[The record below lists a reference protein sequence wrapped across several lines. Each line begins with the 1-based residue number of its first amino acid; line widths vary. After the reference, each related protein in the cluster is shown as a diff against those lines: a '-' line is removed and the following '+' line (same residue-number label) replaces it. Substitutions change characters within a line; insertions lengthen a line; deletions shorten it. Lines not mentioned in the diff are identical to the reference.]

1 MELAVKLK
9 NIKQSYGTKD
19 VLSIEELAVY
29 QNERIG
35 IVGSNGSGKSTLL
48 RLIKGELQPDYG
60 QVQREIDFLYY
71 SQIPQ
76 EELVTRQT
84 KELDGEL
91 VSRFGLTKNTPGLSG
106 GEQAK
111 FRLAEL
117 LSGYEMG
124 LLLDEPT
131 THLDAPGIQLLIEE
145 LRYYYGTLIFVS
157 HDRTFLNELATK
169 IWEVKDGQVTAY
181 SGNYNDYQ
189 AQKALQESVAAKARD
204 QYQKEKQRLEAAV
217 VAKKAQ
223 AEKSS
228 QLSAKKRQ
236 KNIRPDRLSSSKQK
250 DTVQKNL
257 QKTAKALESRLEQ
270 LDVPEVSQKQRS
282 IKFPPS
288 KTVVLHN
295 KYPLVGTDF
304 MLKQGE
310 KILLEPADFQFA
322 LGEKIAIIGANG
334 VGKSSFLNGLLKEE
348 EHLLR
353 SPKVVFSIY
362 QQLAYQLR
370 SSESVLHYLMKQTD
384 YPEKLVRSIL
394 HNLGFS
400 QGEIHKSLAVLSG
413 GEATRVQLAL
423 VFVRSANILL
433 LDEPT
438 NFIDLATIEALENLI
453 QAYPGTVLFT
463 SHDQVFVEKIATQV
477 YQMKDRKLIQIR

>member
-9 NIKQSYGTKD
+9 NIKKSYGIKD
-19 VLSIEELAVY
+19 VLHIEELTVY

-48 RLIKGELQPDYG
+48 RLLKGEIQPDSG

-71 SQIPQ
+71 PQIPQ
-76 EELVTRQT
+76 AGLITPAK

-91 VSRFGLTKNTPGLSG
+91 ISRFGLTKNTPGLSG

-131 THLDAPGIQLLIEE
+131 THLDITGIQLLVEE
-145 LRYYYGTLIFVS
+145 LRYYYGTLLFIS

-169 IWEVKDGQVTAY
+169 IWEVQDGQVTVY
-181 SGNYNDYQ
+181 SGNYDAYQ
-189 AQKALQESVAAKARD
+189 EQKALQEAVTNKAQD

-217 VAKKAQ
+217 AAKKAQ
-223 AEKSS
+223 AEKSR

-250 DTVQKNL
+250 DTVEKNL
-257 QKTAKALESRLEQ
+257 QKTAKALASRLEQ
-270 LDVPEVSQKQRS
+270 LQAPESSQRLQK

-288 KTVVLHN
+288 KTVALHN
-295 KYPLVGTDF
+295 KYPFIGTGF
-304 MLKQGE
+304 TLKRE
-310 KILLEPADFQFA
+310 EILLEQVDFQFA
-322 LGEKIAIIGANG
+322 LGEKIAIVGANG
-334 VGKSSFLNGLLKEE
+334 VGKSSFLNAILENN
-348 EHLLR
+348 EHIIR
-353 SPKVVFSIY
+353 SPKVVCSIY
-362 QQLAYQLR
+362 QQLAYQLQGP
-370 SSESVLHYLMKQTD
+370 ESVLHYLMKQTE

-400 QGEIHKSLAVLSG
+400 PGEVHKPLTVLSG
-413 GEATRVQLAL
+413 GEATRVELAS
-423 VFVRSANILL
+423 VFVRPANVLL

-463 SHDQVFVEKIATQV
+463 SHDQAFVDKVATQV
-477 YQMKDRKLIQIR
+477 YQICERQLVRIR